1 MIEELRV
8 FVIDSEFEKKSG
20 EITSKIAGQVSTK
33 RKERVNDYLT
43 TDLHGS

>member
-20 EITSKIAGQVSTK
+20 EITSKFAGQV
-33 RKERVNDYLT
+33 
-43 TDLHGS
+43 